1 MNKLISIDEAIAK
14 IEDGMTIMIGGF
26 LANGTPEALVDA
38 LVNKGVKN
46 LTIIGNDT
54 GFVDRGIGKLI
65 VNKQAKKVIASHIGT
80 NKETGNQMNSGEME
94 VELVPQGTLAE
105 RVRCGG
111 AGLGGFLTPTGLGTI
126 VQDGK
131 EVITIDGQEYIL
143 EKPLHAD
150 VALIFGSKVDKKGNV
165 YYHQSTRNFNPLMA
179 TAADVVIV
187 EAEELVE
194 VGEIEAS
201 CVMTPHIF
209 VNYIVKGD
217 N

>member
-14 IEDGMTIMIGGF
+14 IQDGMTIMIGGF
-26 LANGTPEALVDA
+26 LATGTPEALIDA
-38 LVNKGVKN
+38 LVAKDVKD
-46 LTIIGNDT
+46 LTIVGNDT

-65 VNKQAKKVIASHIGT
+65 VNNQVKKAIASHIGT
-80 NKETGNQMNSGEME
+80 NKETGNKMNSGEME

-111 AGLGGFLTPTGLGTI
+111 AGLGGFLTPTGLGTV

-131 EVITIDGQEYIL
+131 EVISVDGQEYIL

-165 YYHQSTRNFNPLMA
+165 YYHESTRNFNPLMA
-179 TAADVVIV
+179 TAADLVIV
-187 EAEELVE
+187 EAEEVVE
-194 VGEIEAS
+194 IGELDPNFI
-201 CVMTPHIF
+201 MTPHIF
-209 VNYIVKGD
+209 VNYIVKGE